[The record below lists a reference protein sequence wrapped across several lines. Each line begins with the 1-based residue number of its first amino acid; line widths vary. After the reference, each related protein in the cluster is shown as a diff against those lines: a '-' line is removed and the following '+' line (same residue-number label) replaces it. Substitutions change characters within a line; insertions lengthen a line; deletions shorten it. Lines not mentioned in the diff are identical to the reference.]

1 MRTANHIRTRALAL
15 ATCAIFAAVSPAL
28 AVDGEIL
35 INQAK
40 VNAGGITPGDT
51 AGFPATLSRPGRYK
65 LSGNL
70 AVPAGAIGVEVTASD
85 VTVDLNGFTIRSA
98 SPGQSGDGV
107 FGSPGSANRLRV
119 MNGTIT
125 GFGSFGVSNRLA

>member
-35 INQAK
+35 ISQAK
-40 VNAGGITPGDT
+40 VNAGGITPGDS

-70 AVPAGAIGVEVTASD
+70 AVPVNQSGIQITTTD
-85 VTVDLNGFTIRSA
+85 VTLDLNGFTIS
-98 SPGQSGDGV
+98 SNPPGQAVTGV
-107 FGSPGSANRLRV
+107 SSSALTGGVRV
-119 MNGTIT
+119 INGT
-125 GFGSFGVSNRLA
+125 V